1 MLIRYR
7 IVKLAMQMVRL
18 MLLARI
24 RVTGWDHIP
33 ERPYIV
39 VLNHTS
45 TVDTP
50 VLLLTFPIQRWRFFA
65 VEKWKYHPIFGP
77 IMAWLGAIYVAR
89 GEADRSAIR
98 QALQAIEEGVAF
110 GLAPEGTR
118 SRSGTMMAAKD
129 GAAYLASRAN
139 VPILPVGLVNCD
151 QIFVNFKQLKTT
163 AVEVNIGE
171 PFRLPEMEGRMRGR
185 DLPAYTHYIMIH
197 IAAQLPT
204 RYHGVYAD
212 SPALAALQ
220 RGEDA
225 WPLCVALTAV
235 AES

>member
-1 MLIRYR
+1 MLLRYR
-7 IVKLAMQMVRL
+7 IVRFAMQIVRFI
-18 MLLARI
+18 LLARI
-24 RVTGWDHIP
+24 RVTGREHIP
-33 ERPYIV
+33 TRPYMV

-77 IMAWLGAIYVAR
+77 IMGWLGAIYIAR
-89 GEADRSAIR
+89 GEADRQSLR
-98 QALQAIEEGVAF
+98 QALQAIESGAAF

-118 SRSGTMMAAKD
+118 SRTGTMMAAKD
-129 GAAYLASRAN
+129 GAAYLASKAN

-151 QIFVNFKQLKTT
+151 RIFANFKQLQATE
-163 AVEVNIGE
+163 VQVNIGE
-171 PFRLPEMEGRMRGR
+171 PFMLPDIGRRVRAR

-197 IAAQLPT
+197 IAAQLPP

-220 RGEDA
+220 RGEDP
-225 WPLCVALTAV
+225 WPICLKMETVGG
-235 AES
+235 